1 MLSQKW
7 SRINFK
13 MTDLAEYQQ
22 VKLSRNN
29 KAMDTTPEQSSASA
43 KTPALGSVRKALLQN
58 SNRSTPGASV
68 SFRSST
74 PDPEQSS

>member
-22 VKLSRNN
+22 VKLSRS
-29 KAMDTTPEQSSASA
+29 KAMDTTPEQSSSSA

>member
-1 MLSQKW
+1 
-7 SRINFK
+7 
-13 MTDLAEYQQ
+13 MTDLVEYQQ
-22 VKLSRNN
+22 MKLKRS
-29 KAMDTTPEQSSASA
+29 KAMDTTPEQPSRAATA
-43 KTPALGSVRKALLQN
+43 KSTALGSVRKALLQR